1 MDKEL
6 YPKKLIVVKKICRVD
21 LFIKKIEKICR
32 CRAEYLES
40 KHVIANWSYI
50 QDTATLDQ
58 LISCFTQAS
67 TSFS

>member
-50 QDTATLDQ
+50 QATATLWIRSAYF
-58 LISCFTQAS
+58 LFHPSVY
-67 TSFS
+67 